1 MCGRFLLFTC
11 DEYEEL
17 LSIIRDVEINN
28 PVPNIDRY
36 PKADIFPGDL
46 VPVITTASDHNKTV
60 ILSKWGFP
68 NFKER
73 NRLLINARS
82 ETVEE
87 KPTFKKLIL
96 TKRCLIPAIGFYEWK
111 THDNKKEKYLI
122 QLKPTQKDFA
132 LFYMAGLYN
141 EFIDPSGT
149 NYTGFVILTTAAN
162 KEMQQIHDRMPV
174 IIPSKAAADKWIGSS
189 SSQIASIKAMMT
201 PYENELYIENQTS
214 SSQLQLE
221 LQLQFKM

>member
-11 DEYEEL
+11 DEYEDL
-17 LSIIRDVEINN
+17 LSIIREVEINN
-28 PVPNIDRY
+28 PIPNMDRY

-46 VPVITTASDHNKTV
+46 VPIITTASDHNRTV
-60 ILSKWGFP
+60 ALSKWGFP

-87 KPTFKKLIL
+87 KTTFKKLIL

-122 QLKPTQKDFA
+122 QLKPKGFE

-141 EFIDPSGT
+141 EFTDPSGT
-149 NYTGFVILTTAAN
+149 NYTSFVILTTAAN

-174 IIPSKAAADKWIGSS
+174 IIPSEAAADKWIGSS
-189 SSQIASIKAMMT
+189 SSQIASIKAMMN
-201 PYENELYIENQTS
+201 PYENELFIENQTS
-214 SSQLQLE
+214 SSQLE